1 MAKIYGMGFPLHNHS
16 SVFIEDGK
24 IKYAVEDDKMMRT
37 KTPWIWGY
45 SSGMSLQAVEDA
57 TGILLEEADYIG
69 IGDTNL
75 VMSYY
80 SGFNKDSEEDYKKQA
95 LIKQLSKIKKSKA
108 QVRYYAHHD
117 CHAAST
123 YYLSGFDK
131 ALVVTLDGGNNEHE
145 LGTIQLGNGLNMTR
159 VHTLSMHTNAN
170 SLATSWFYLCPPL
183 GFVGNKDEGKIM
195 GMAGHGKYNERLARG
210 FKSLLSYNK
219 GDLSF
224 GPTAH
229 DYIYEW
235 FYKQL
240 EKEGWFETE
249 QGKADV
255 AFALQNHTENLI
267 VEYLAD
273 IAKRYPD
280 YKNICFAGGLFANVK
295 MNQVIN
301 EMGCFDNIFV
311 TPGMGDESIAM
322 GAAILASIEAG
333 DWKPYKLENAFLGFS
348 YNKDQIE
355 AEAAKHENLKKIDFD
370 YKKVAELI
378 HEGKICGLYQG
389 RFEFGPRA
397 LGSRSIM
404 VRATDPGT
412 HEVLNERLKRNEIM
426 PFAPFV
432 LGEQAHNVFHI
443 DGSEHTAEFMTIC
456 YTAKDEWI
464 EKIPAVIHR
473 VDNTGRPQL
482 VYKHNNPVFYNIVNE
497 YYKLSGIPV
506 LLNTSFNAHG
516 EPINVYPDQVF
527 KHLVDG
533 VVDYLVT
540 EFGIYY
546 KEEKNEEDKNNS

>member
-1 MAKIYGMGFPLHNHS
+1 MAKVYGIGFPFHNHS
-16 SVFIEDGK
+16 AVYIEDGK

-37 KTPWIWGY
+37 KTPWIWGWA
-45 SSGMSLQAVEDA
+45 SHTSLNAIEDT
-57 TGILLEEADYIG
+57 TGVSIEDVDYVA
-69 IGDTNL
+69 IGDFNL
-75 VMSYY
+75 VHSYY
-80 SGFNKDSEEDYKKQA
+80 NGFNRGEHNEKYKADLVKTLKRLKKSNA
-95 LIKQLSKIKKSKA
+95 KIK
-108 QVRYYAHHD
+108 YYTHHD

-123 YYLSGFDK
+123 YYLSGFNK
-131 ALVVTLDGGNNEHE
+131 ALIVTLDGGNGEHE
-145 LGTIQLGNGLNMTR
+145 LGTIQLGNGLEMHR
-159 VHTLSMHTNAN
+159 VHTLDMHVNAN
-170 SLATSWFYLCPPL
+170 SLATIWYYSCPKF

-195 GMAGHGKYNERLARG
+195 GMAGHGVYNERLYKG

-219 GDLSF
+219 GYLTFS
-224 GPTAH
+224 PNSH

-235 FYKQL
+235 FFNEL
-240 EKEGWFETE
+240 DKEGWFNTD

-255 AFALQNHTENLI
+255 AYAMQHHLEENI
-267 VEYLAD
+267 VAYLTD
-273 IAKRYPD
+273 IAQRYPD

-311 TPGMGDESIAM
+311 TPGMGDESIAL
-322 GAAILASIEAG
+322 GAAILASLDAG
-333 DWKPYKLENAFLGFS
+333 DWEPYKLENAFLGFS
-348 YNKDQIE
+348 YNQDQIE
-355 AEAAKHENLKKIDFD
+355 AEALQHKGLTKIDFD
-370 YKKVAELI
+370 YKIISKFLY
-378 HEGKICGLYQG
+378 EGKVLGLYHG

-412 HEVLNERLKRNEIM
+412 HEMLNERLKRNEIM

-432 LGEQAHNVFHI
+432 LGEEAHNIFNI
-443 DGSEHTAEFMTIC
+443 SGSEHTAEFMTIC
-456 YTAKDEWI
+456 YTCKDEWV

-482 VYKHNNPVFYNIVNE
+482 VYEHNNPVFFNILKEYN
-497 YYKLSGIPV
+497 KLSGIPV

-533 VVDYLVT
+533 VIDYLVT

-546 KEEKNEEDKNNS
+546 KEEKNEIEINS

>member
-1 MAKIYGMGFPLHNHS
+1 MAKIYGVGFPLHNHS
-16 SVFIEDGK
+16 SAFIEDGK

-45 SSGMSLQAVEDA
+45 SSGMSLQAIEDA
-57 TGILLEEADYIG
+57 TGVSLEEADYIG

-80 SGFNKDSEEDYKKQA
+80 SGFNKGLEEDYKKQS
-95 LIKQLSKIKKSKA
+95 LIKQLNKIKKSKA
-108 QVRYYAHHD
+108 QVKYYSHHD

-131 ALVVTLDGGNNEHE
+131 ALIVTLDGGNNEHE

-170 SLATSWFYLCPPL
+170 SLATSWFYLCSPL

-195 GMAGHGKYNERLARG
+195 GMAGHGQYNKRLAKG

-240 EKEGWFETE
+240 EKEGWFKTD
-249 QGKADV
+249 QGKVDV
-255 AFALQNHTENLI
+255 AYALQKHTEDLI
-267 VEYLAD
+267 VEYLKD
-273 IAKRYPD
+273 IAQRYPD

-295 MNQVIN
+295 VNQVIN
-301 EMGCFDNIFV
+301 EMGYFNNIFV
-311 TPGMGDESIAM
+311 TPGMGDESIAL
-322 GAAILASIEAG
+322 GAAILASVECG

-348 YNKDQIE
+348 YNQDQIE
-355 AEAAKHENLKKIDFD
+355 QEALKHESLVKIDFD
-370 YKKVAELI
+370 YKKVAELLN
-378 HEGKICGLYQG
+378 EGKILGLYQG

-404 VRATDPGT
+404 VRATDPET
-412 HEVLNERLKRNEIM
+412 HEMLNERLKRNEIM

-432 LGEQAHNVFHI
+432 LGEQAHNIFNI
-443 DGSEHTAEFMTIC
+443 EGSEHTAEFMTIT
-456 YTAKDEWI
+456 YTCKDEWVN
-464 EKIPAVIHR
+464 KIPAVIHK

-497 YYKLSGIPV
+497 YYKISGIPV

-516 EPINVYPDQVF
+516 EPINIYPDQVF
-527 KHLVDG
+527 KHLIDG

-540 EFGIYY
+540 EYGIYY
-546 KEEKNEEDKNNS
+546 KKEKNEEDKNNS